1 MGEIA
6 FEHEPVL
13 VGSRVRLRPFREDD
27 LDALWQML
35 CDEEGNRLTGT
46 HTAFTREAAEQWYRS
61 RGQDTD
67 RLDLAIA
74 TLEDDTCVGEVVIN
88 DLDAGNRS
96 CGFRISLT
104 GPSQYGRGYGTEA
117 TRLLMA
123 HAFEVGV
130 HRVELEVFDFNPRA
144 RHVYEQVGFVVEGIR
159 RDALLWDGEYHDA
172 IVMGLLSH
180 EWDAGRP

>member
-1 MGEIA
+1 MGEIT

-35 CDEEGNRLTGT
+35 CDEEVRRLTGT
-46 HTAFTREAAEQWYRS
+46 HTEFTREAAERWYRS
-61 RGQDTD
+61 RGQDPD

-74 TLEDDTCVGEVVIN
+74 TLEADACVGEVVVN
-88 DLDAGNRS
+88 DLDPANRS
-96 CGFRISLT
+96 CGFRISLI
-104 GPSQYGRGYGTEA
+104 GPSQFGRGYGTEA
-117 TRLLMA
+117 TRLMMA

-144 RHVYEQVGFVVEGIR
+144 RSVYGSIGFVVEGIR
-159 RDALLWDGEYHDA
+159 RDALLWDDEYHDA
-172 IVMGLLSH
+172 IVMGLLSS
-180 EWDAGRP
+180 EWDAGPP